1 MNSAEKKFRLTAI
14 LSIFVLLTVLLAV
27 INIVSFT
34 MATTDADEMTQRIA
48 DQNGRLDA
56 SASADPMSSGE
67 PGWRPGNQGSGF
79 FPGQGPGFFGPP
91 EAVSP
96 DVEAS
101 VRYFTAK
108 FTPEGEFVGMEV
120 FAMSAVSEE
129 EAQEWA
135 RTLLKEST
143 GWTGGAY
150 RYRVYENGTLT
161 YVTVIDQN
169 RELLAS
175 YRILIISLIGEIL
188 CLVIAFFVLRYVG
201 RRLFAPLEEADIK
214 QKKFVAGANRELRLP
229 LTIINAEAELLE
241 REHGPDDHTRSIHRQ
256 VRKMEELVSRIETLS
271 IFNEPE
277 SERYEVPLSDLLR
290 ASLDEAA
297 ERFQARSLTVS
308 ADIEP
313 DISLS
318 ASAES
323 MKRMVDELID
333 NALRYAA
340 GDVSFRL
347 SRESERIILQTESA
361 TALPDGSYDNA
372 FDRFTTLDNASE
384 DAAGLGLA
392 AVKEIVKA
400 HDGRASAWVSNGVFA
415 VRIAL

>member
-1 MNSAEKKFRLTAI
+1 MNNAEKKFRLTAI
-14 LSIFVLLTVLLAV
+14 LAIFVLLTVLLAV

-34 MATTDADEMTQRIA
+34 MATTDADEITQRIA
-48 DQNGRLDA
+48 DQNGQLNA
-56 SASADPMSSGE
+56 SASSDPVSSGE
-67 PGWRPGNQGSGF
+67 PMPGAPGWNQRF
-79 FPGQGPGFFGPP
+79 GPRGFFGPMAP
-91 EAVSP
+91 ISA
-96 DVEAS
+96 DTEAS
-101 VRYFTAK
+101 VRYFTAR
-108 FTPEGEFVGMEV
+108 FTPDGQFAGMAA
-120 FAMSAVSEE
+120 FSISAVTEE

-135 RTLLKEST
+135 STLLKEDT
-143 GWTGGAY
+143 GWTGGSY
-150 RYRVYENGTLT
+150 RYRVYENNSMT
-161 YVTVIDQN
+161 YVTVIDQS

-175 YRILIISLIGEIL
+175 YRILIISVIGEIL
-188 CLVIAFFVLRYVG
+188 CLIIAYFVLKYVG
-201 RRLFAPLEEADIK
+201 RRLFAPLEEADGK

-229 LTIINAEAELLE
+229 LTIINADTELIE

-277 SERYEVPLSDLLR
+277 SERYEVALSDLLR
-290 ASLDEAA
+290 ASLDEAE
-297 ERFQARSLTVS
+297 ERFQARSLTLRT
-308 ADIEP
+308 
-313 DISLS
+313 DISPNIRLM

-333 NALRYAA
+333 NAVRYAS

-347 SRESERIILQTESA
+347 YKESERIILLTENS
-361 TALPDGSYDNA
+361 TALPDGSYDNV
-372 FDRFTTLDNASE
+372 FDRFTTLDNAPE

-400 HDGRASAWVSNGVFA
+400 HDGRASARVANGVFT